1 MVVKE
6 ELLKKTQAYY
16 CLDCGKCTSV
26 CPISRFNG
34 GFSPRRILIGSLTG
48 RYEETLKDEKLY
60 TCLTCGLCGTRCP
73 SDVKFGEFIKNSR
86 FEGQKLGNLIPC
98 SHGGAIQSLM
108 RIMTSTSLE
117 QRRLD
122 WVPRGT
128 QVAEKG
134 EVAYFVG
141 CLPYFDAFFT
151 DLEVDSLKIAKAAV
165 KILNRVDVE
174 PVLLKNERC
183 CGHDLLWAGDLDNF
197 KKLAEHNINA
207 IKESGAKTVITTC
220 AECYRTFKIDYPTY
234 IGPLSF
240 KVLHITEFLIDSVS
254 QGKLDF
260 KKTRK
265 KVTFQDPCRLGR
277 HLGMYEQ
284 PRMVLSSVPGLSLVE
299 MERNQQSAIC
309 CGTSGWMN
317 CDAISKRIQSYRLK
331 SAQQTGADSLVTG
344 CPKCYIHFKCAMKD
358 PKMGKELEIEIK
370 DLTSIM
376 ADALGR

>member
-6 ELLKKTQAYY
+6 EVLKKTQAYY
-16 CLDCGKCTSV
+16 CIDCGKCTSV

-34 GFSPRRILIGSLTG
+34 GFSPRRILISSLTG

-60 TCLTCGLCGTRCP
+60 ACLTCGLCGTRCP
-73 SDVKFGEFIKNSR
+73 SDVKFEEFIKNSR

-98 SHGGAIQSLM
+98 AHGGAIQSLM
-108 RIMTSTSLE
+108 RIMTSPSLE
-117 QRRLD
+117 QKRLA
-122 WVPRGT
+122 WVPRGA
-128 QVAEKG
+128 QIAEKG

-151 DLEVDSLKIAKAAV
+151 DLEVDSLRIAKSAI
-165 KILNRVDVE
+165 KILNRAEVE

-183 CGHDLLWAGDLDNF
+183 CGHDLLWAGDLENF
-197 KKLAEHNINA
+197 KRLAQHNIDA
-207 IKESGAKTVITTC
+207 IKESGAHTLITTC
-220 AECYRTFKIDYPTY
+220 AECYRTFKIDYPAY
-234 IGPLSF
+234 MGPLPF
-240 KVLHITEFLIDSVS
+240 KVLHIIEFLIDSIS
-254 QGKLDF
+254 QGKLNF

-265 KVTFQDPCRLGR
+265 KVTYQDPCRLGR

-284 PRMVLSSVPGLSLVE
+284 PRMVLSNIPALSLVE
-299 MERNQQSAIC
+299 MERNQQNAIC

-331 SAQQTGADSLVTG
+331 SARQTGADLLITA

-358 PKMGKELEIEIK
+358 PKIGKELEIEIK

>member
-1 MVVKE
+1 
-6 ELLKKTQAYY
+6 
-16 CLDCGKCTSV
+16 
-26 CPISRFNG
+26 
-34 GFSPRRILIGSLTG
+34 
-48 RYEETLKDEKLY
+48 
-60 TCLTCGLCGTRCP
+60 
-73 SDVKFGEFIKNSR
+73 
-86 FEGQKLGNLIPC
+86 
-98 SHGGAIQSLM
+98 
-108 RIMTSTSLE
+108 MTSPSLE

-122 WVPRGT
+122 WVPRGAK
-128 QVAEKG
+128 VAEKG

-165 KILNRVDVE
+165 KILNRAGVK

-183 CGHDLLWAGDLDNF
+183 CGHDLLWAGDLKNF

-207 IKESGAKTVITTC
+207 IKESGAKTLITTC

-234 IGPLSF
+234 IGPLPF

-254 QGKLDF
+254 QGKLNF

-284 PRMVLSSVPGLSLVE
+284 PRMVLSSVPELSLVE

-317 CDAISKRIQSYRLK
+317 CDAISKRIQSHRLK
-331 SAQQTGADSLVTG
+331 SAQQTGADLLVTG

-370 DLTSIM
+370 DLTSII

>member
-108 RIMTSTSLE
+108 RIMTSPSLE

-122 WVPRGT
+122 WVTRGA

-134 EVAYFVG
+134 EVAYFIG

-165 KILNRVDVE
+165 KILNRADVE

-207 IKESGAKTVITTC
+207 IKESGAKTLITTC

-234 IGPLSF
+234 IGPLPF

-254 QGKLDF
+254 QAKLNF

-284 PRMVLSSVPGLSLVE
+284 PRMVLSSIPALSLVE

>member
-86 FEGQKLGNLIPC
+86 FEGQKLGNLVPC

-108 RIMTSTSLE
+108 RIMTSPSLE

-122 WVPRGT
+122 WVPRGA

-151 DLEVDSLKIAKAAV
+151 DLEVNSLKIAKAAV
-165 KILNRVDVE
+165 KILNRADVE

-234 IGPLSF
+234 IGPLPF
-240 KVLHITEFLIDSVS
+240 KVLHITEFLIDIIS
-254 QGKLDF
+254 QGKLNF

-284 PRMVLSSVPGLSLVE
+284 PRMVLSSVPELSLVE

-331 SAQQTGADSLVTG
+331 SAQQTGADLLVTG